1 MTANKNEKRKLQTPG
16 TRHRSV
22 RVGLFLLLGILLYVS
37 MLDNVQPEQLDVS
50 LSEPAPEDIRSPIT
64 VEHEALTG
72 EREQEALNE
81 LDPSYVHRNDYVLM
95 QTEKVNTIFELAA
108 EIQGENDADTA
119 STETRVEQLQETL
132 EEEMD
137 QRLPEET
144 LEILL
149 NENEDQLMMGRDAVR
164 NAVHEVM
171 SEEIA
176 VDDVPAAREEAEE
189 RVEMSMGNTQLQTA
203 SADLASRMVTAN
215 YIYDDERTAERRE
228 EALDEVEPALIREGE
243 LLAQEGEIIDAEIYE
258 QMNLTGLLDDD
269 FSPFPYLGLLLFVGI
284 IVAMAAFYTAQTS
297 SPLYYSNQAL
307 FLYVLVFFIMLA
319 TMKIMSVLDLFDMEG
334 ILWLTPI
341 ALGTMLLA
349 QLLSYRVALYSAILF
364 ALAGSVIFNA
374 EATGNFH
381 VTFMIYALLSGL
393 AGVFFLGKTPK
404 VTKILQSGVFIALMN
419 ALTVTSFYFLSNVPI
434 TLERYGIEISFAV
447 GAGFL
452 AAVLTLGILPF
463 FETGFNILSK
473 TKLIELSN
481 ANQPLLRKI
490 LLEAPGTYHH
500 SVMVANLSEAACEA
514 IGTNG
519 LLARVGAYYHDLGKT
534 KHPQYFI
541 ENQMKI
547 GNPHDRLSPDV
558 SKQII
563 IDHPGDGA
571 RMLEKHNFPK
581 QIVDFAKQHHGTSL
595 LKYFYHKA
603 KEKGMEPDEA
613 DYRYSGPKPQF
624 KESAVLA
631 IADSVEAAVRAMDAP
646 TGEKIEKLV
655 NGIIRDKLVDGQ
667 FDECDLTMKEISII
681 RNTMCETLQGTFHS
695 RIEYPENGEGEKEKK
710 TNDG

>member
-81 LDPSYVHRNDYVLM
+81 LNPSYVHRNDYVLM

-119 STETRVEQLQETL
+119 SIETRVEQLQETL

-381 VTFMIYALLSGL
+381 VTFMIYALFSGL

-434 TLERYGIEISFAV
+434 TLER
-447 GAGFL
+447 
-452 AAVLTLGILPF
+452 
-463 FETGFNILSK
+463 
-473 TKLIELSN
+473 
-481 ANQPLLRKI
+481 
-490 LLEAPGTYHH
+490 
-500 SVMVANLSEAACEA
+500 
-514 IGTNG
+514 
-519 LLARVGAYYHDLGKT
+519 
-534 KHPQYFI
+534 
-541 ENQMKI
+541 
-547 GNPHDRLSPDV
+547 
-558 SKQII
+558 
-563 IDHPGDGA
+563 
-571 RMLEKHNFPK
+571 
-581 QIVDFAKQHHGTSL
+581 
-595 LKYFYHKA
+595 
-603 KEKGMEPDEA
+603 
-613 DYRYSGPKPQF
+613 
-624 KESAVLA
+624 
-631 IADSVEAAVRAMDAP
+631 
-646 TGEKIEKLV
+646 
-655 NGIIRDKLVDGQ
+655 
-667 FDECDLTMKEISII
+667 
-681 RNTMCETLQGTFHS
+681 
-695 RIEYPENGEGEKEKK
+695 
-710 TNDG
+710 

>member
-1 MTANKNEKRKLQTPG
+1 MTANKNKKRKLQTPG
-16 TRHRSV
+16 TRYRSV
-22 RVGLFLLLGILLYVS
+22 RVGLFLLLGILLYIS
-37 MLDNVQPEQLDVS
+37 MFDNVRPEQLDVS

-64 VEHEALTG
+64 VEHEALTA
-72 EREQEALNE
+72 EREKAALDE
-81 LDPSYVHRNDYVLM
+81 LDPSYVHRHDYVLM
-95 QTEKVNTIFELAA
+95 QTEKINTIFELAA
-108 EIQGENDADTA
+108 EFQAEDDESQA
-119 STETRVEQLQETL
+119 EQLQETL

-149 NENEDQLMMGRDAVR
+149 NESEEQLMIGRDAAR

-171 SEEIA
+171 NEELV

-189 RVEMSMGNTQLQTA
+189 RVSMSMGNTQLQNA
-203 SADLASRMVTAN
+203 SAEIASRMVTAN
-215 YIYDDERTAERRE
+215 YIYDDENTAERRE
-228 EALDEVEPALIREGE
+228 EALDEVEPVLIREGE
-243 LLAQEGEIIDAEIYE
+243 LLAEEGEIIDAGIYE
-258 QMNLTGLLDDD
+258 QLDLTGLLDDD
-269 FSPFPYLGLLLFVGI
+269 FSLFPYLGLLLFVGM
-284 IVAMAAFYTAQTS
+284 IVTMVAFYATQTS
-297 SPLYYSNQAL
+297 SPLRYSNQAL

-319 TMKIMSVLDLFDMEG
+319 TMKIMSVLNLFDMEG

-349 QLLSYRVALYSAILF
+349 QLLSYRVALYTAVLL
-364 ALAGSVIFNA
+364 ALVGSVIFNA

-381 VTFMIYALLSGL
+381 ATFMVYALFSGL
-393 AGVFFLGKTPK
+393 AGVFFLGKTPQ
-404 VTKILQSGVFIALMN
+404 VAKILQSGVFIALMN
-419 ALTVTSFYFLSNVPI
+419 ALTVTAFYFLSNVPLA
-434 TLERYGIEISFAV
+434 LESYGIEIGFAV
-447 GAGFL
+447 GSGFL
-452 AAVLTLGILPF
+452 AAVLTLGLMPF

-534 KHPQYFI
+534 KHPHYFI

-563 IDHPGDGA
+563 IDHPYDGA
-571 RMLEKHNFPK
+571 RMLEAHNFPK
-581 QIVDFAKQHHGTSL
+581 QIVDFAKEHHGTSL
-595 LKYFYHKA
+595 VKYFYHKA

-613 DYRYSGPKPQF
+613 DYRYPGPKPRF
-624 KESAVLA
+624 KESAVLG
-631 IADSVEAAVRAMDAP
+631 IADSVEAAVRSMDAP

-667 FDECDLTMKEISII
+667 FDECNLTMKELSSVA
-681 RNTMCETLQGTFHS
+681 NAMCETLQGTFHS
-695 RIEYPENGEGEKEKK
+695 RIEYPENSESEKEKSA
-710 TNDG
+710 NGG

>member
-1 MTANKNEKRKLQTPG
+1 MTANKNKKRKLQTPG

-37 MLDNVQPEQLDVS
+37 MLDNVQPEQLDVT

-64 VEHEALTG
+64 VEHEALTA
-72 EREQEALNE
+72 EREQEALDE

-95 QTEKVNTIFELAA
+95 QTEKINTIFELATEFQEA
-108 EIQGENDADTA
+108 QNADTA
-119 STETRVEQLQETL
+119 PLDDHVEQLQATL

-137 QRLPEET
+137 QSLPEET

-149 NENEDQLMMGRDAVR
+149 NENEEQLMIGRDAAR

-171 SEEIA
+171 NEEIA

-189 RVEMSMGNTQLQTA
+189 RISMSMGNTQLQNA
-203 SADLASRMVTAN
+203 SAAIASRMVTAN
-215 YIYDDERTAERRE
+215 YIYDDENTAERRE
-228 EALDEVEPALIREGE
+228 EALDEVEPVLIREGE
-243 LLAQEGEIIDAEIYE
+243 ILAQEGEIIDAEIYE
-258 QMNLTGLLDDD
+258 QLSLTGLLDDE
-269 FSPFPYLGLLLFVGI
+269 FSSFPYLGLLLFVGM
-284 IVAMAAFYTAQTS
+284 IVTMVAFYAGQTS
-297 SPLYYSNQAL
+297 SPLRYSNQAL

-319 TMKIMSVLDLFDMEG
+319 TMKVMSVLNLFDMEG

-349 QLLSYRVALYSAILF
+349 QLISYRVALYTAVLL
-364 ALAGSVIFNA
+364 ALVGSVIFNA

-381 VTFMIYALLSGL
+381 ATFMIYALFSGL
-393 AGVFFLGKTPK
+393 AGVFFLGKTPQ
-404 VTKILQSGVFIALMN
+404 VAKILQSGAFIALMN
-419 ALTVTSFYFLSNVPI
+419 GLTVTSFYFLSNAPI
-434 TLERYGIEISFAV
+434 TLERYGVEIGFAV
-447 GAGFL
+447 GSGFL
-452 AAVLTLGILPF
+452 AAVLTLGLMPF

-500 SVMVANLSEAACEA
+500 SIMVANLSEAACEA

-534 KHPQYFI
+534 KRPQYFI

-547 GNPHDRLSPDV
+547 DNPHDRRSPDV

-563 IDHPGDGA
+563 IDHPYDGA
-571 RMLEKHNFPK
+571 RMLEEHHFPK

-603 KEKGMEPDEA
+603 KEKDMEPDEA
-613 DYRYSGPKPQF
+613 DYRYPGPKAQF
-624 KESAVLA
+624 KESAVLG
-631 IADSVEAAVRAMDAP
+631 IADSVEAAVRSMEAP

-655 NGIIRDKLVDGQ
+655 NDIIRDRLVDGQ
-667 FDECDLTMKEISII
+667 FDECDLTMKELSII
-681 RNTMCETLQGTFHS
+681 ANTMCETLQGTFHS
-695 RIEYPENGEGEKEKK
+695 RIEYPENRDVKEKK
-710 TNDG
+710 ANDG